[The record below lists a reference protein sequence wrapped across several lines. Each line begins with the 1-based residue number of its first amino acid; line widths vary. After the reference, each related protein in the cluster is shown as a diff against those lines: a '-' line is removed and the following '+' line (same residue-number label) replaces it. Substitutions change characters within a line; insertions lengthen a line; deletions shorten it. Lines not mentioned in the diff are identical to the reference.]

1 MAQEQQQPQVPSDMR
16 AMNRQIIEEFRAT
29 RGQLSGRMAGRQLLL
44 LTTTGARTGEPRTAV
59 VGYRKAGDIFVVIAS
74 ANGAATDPAWYV
86 NLLANPTA
94 TVEVGPEKLNVRA
107 RTLKGRERDKLA
119 KLVEYLEP
127 QQKLT
132 SRKIPVVAL
141 EPVKSQKT

>member
-1 MAQEQQQPQVPSDMR
+1 MR

-94 TVEVGPEKLNVRA
+94 TVEVGPEKMNVRA

>member
-1 MAQEQQQPQVPSDMR
+1 MPSDMN
-16 AMNRQIIEEFRAT
+16 AFNRQIIEEFRAT
-29 RGQLSGRMAGRQLLL
+29 RGQLSGRMAGRQVLL

-94 TVEVGPEKLNVRA
+94 TIEVGPEKLNVRA
-107 RTLKGRERDKLA
+107 RTLKGKERDKLA

-132 SRKIPVVAL
+132 SRKIPVLAL
-141 EPVKSQKT
+141 EPVKPRKT

>member
-1 MAQEQQQPQVPSDMR
+1 MSQMPSDMN
-16 AMNRQIIEEFRAT
+16 AFNRQIIEEFRAT
-29 RGQLSGRMAGRQLLL
+29 RGQLSGRMAGRQVLL

-94 TVEVGPEKLNVRA
+94 TIEVGPEKLNVRA
-107 RTLKGRERDKLA
+107 RTLKGKERDKLA

-132 SRKIPVVAL
+132 SRKIPVLAL
-141 EPVKSQKT
+141 EPVKSRKT

>member
-1 MAQEQQQPQVPSDMR
+1 MPSDMN
-16 AMNRQIIEEFRAT
+16 AFNRQIIEEFRAT
-29 RGQLSGRMAGRQLLL
+29 RGQLSGRMAGRQVLL

-94 TVEVGPEKLNVRA
+94 TIEVGPEKLNVRA
-107 RTLKGRERDKLA
+107 RTLKGKERDKLA

-132 SRKIPVVAL
+132 SRKIPVLAL
-141 EPVKSQKT
+141 EPVKSRKT

>member
-1 MAQEQQQPQVPSDMR
+1 MR

-29 RGQLSGRMAGRQLLL
+29 RGQLSGRMAGRQVLL

-94 TVEVGPEKLNVRA
+94 TIEVGPEKLNVRA
-107 RTLKGRERDKLA
+107 RTLKGKERDKLA

-132 SRKIPVVAL
+132 SRKIPVLAL
-141 EPVKSQKT
+141 EPVKSRKT

>member
-1 MAQEQQQPQVPSDMR
+1 MSQMPSDMN
-16 AMNRQIIEEFRAT
+16 AFNRQIIEEFRAT
-29 RGQLSGRMAGRQLLL
+29 RGQLSGRMAGRQVLL

-94 TVEVGPEKLNVRA
+94 TIEVGSEKLNVRA
-107 RTLKGRERDKLA
+107 RTLKGKERDKLA

-132 SRKIPVVAL
+132 SRKIPVLAL
-141 EPVKSQKT
+141 EPVKSRKT